1 MNKNNLT
8 NFTAKNGA
16 IIGAG
21 FILAYM
27 VTHLINGKLHTM
39 NDISGNINSI
49 LLIAGIIIFT
59 RKYRADFNRTY
70 FPYGEAFKVGF
81 FTSIFA
87 AIVGAFFLYIYYSYI
102 SPESLEQY
110 LLLQQN
116 AFLESGLA
124 EEQASQ
130 MTGLMENMMS
140 PGLMAFSSLL
150 GNTIFGLIISLITAA
165 FLKRGTQDPDAFNK
179 SMSELDKKE

>member
-87 AIVGAFFLYIYYSYI
+87 AIVGDSFYTFTIRTSLPNRLSSIFYS
-102 SPESLEQY
+102 SKMLSWSRERPKNR
-110 LLLQQN
+110 LL
-116 AFLESGLA
+116 
-124 EEQASQ
+124 
-130 MTGLMENMMS
+130 
-140 PGLMAFSSLL
+140 
-150 GNTIFGLIISLITAA
+150 
-165 FLKRGTQDPDAFNK
+165 K
-179 SMSELDKKE
+179 